1 MKTVSWE
8 AARSKRLARQRHV
21 ISATTDEPRTI
32 SDCFESFG
40 SPGVAVKYQSGRVS
54 RPRRRSVSKQP
65 QLLGNTQN
73 DVWLINNT
81 AMGFSVSRQRCQVGR
96 CYRSSATA
104 ATATAAAFTPP
115 MLTSRMGKH
124 YRLSPEA
131 KQSEGTRGLPGR
143 ARQSQQH
150 PTQKLHYAA
159 PARSVVVV
167 PLEKFFTNIAFI
179 WWKTAMET

>member
-1 MKTVSWE
+1 
-8 AARSKRLARQRHV
+8 
-21 ISATTDEPRTI
+21 
-32 SDCFESFG
+32 
-40 SPGVAVKYQSGRVS
+40 
-54 RPRRRSVSKQP
+54 
-65 QLLGNTQN
+65 
-73 DVWLINNT
+73 
-81 AMGFSVSRQRCQVGR
+81 MGFSVSRQRCQVGR

-104 ATATAAAFTPP
+104 ATAAAFTPP

-159 PARSVVVV
+159 PARSVVAV

-179 WWKTAMET
+179 W